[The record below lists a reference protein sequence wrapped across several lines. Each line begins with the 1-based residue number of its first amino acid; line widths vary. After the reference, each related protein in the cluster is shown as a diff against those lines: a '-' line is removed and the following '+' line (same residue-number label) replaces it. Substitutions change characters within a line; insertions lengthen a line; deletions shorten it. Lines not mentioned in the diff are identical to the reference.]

1 MTFPL
6 DPTGVAGSNLVSN
19 ETHTTYDVYV
29 NTFNH
34 IFLDKGPFYSSGLVV
49 TYTPTGGSPLILALD
64 ADYAL
69 AYQFPNI
76 EADSSNLTFGAIVV
90 LDRNLKGNFTITYQA
105 LGGDWVYDKMQIYN
119 YQANNEL
126 NPKVAFP
133 ALVYSPD
140 VYPATTSIN
149 LTTFANI
156 AISLIGNSPIRLGMI
171 YAPLGLIAIPAVPP
185 GSVQLPPNA
194 AEESGGNLA
203 NIRTTNTA
211 ISIAT
216 QAEALATG
224 TKSDVAWSGSGDG
237 SVIAVLKSIAV
248 GISGLS
254 GGGGGSSTPTIEPTL
269 RYEQVSDTLAYL
281 GKAVPGSS
289 ESSSVWQ
296 IKQIISDT
304 NGNINVLLANGT
316 SAYTNSWTN
325 RATYTY

>member
-1 MTFPL
+1 M
-6 DPTGVAGSNLVSN
+6 VSN
-19 ETHTTYDVYV
+19 ETHTTYDVYI

-119 YQANNEL
+119 YLANNEL

-140 VYPATTSIN
+140 VYPATTTIN

-156 AISLIGNSPIRLGMI
+156 ATSLIGNSPIRLGMI

-237 SVIAVLKSIAV
+237 SVIALLKSISV
-248 GISGLS
+248 GISGIS
-254 GGGGGSSTPTIEPTL
+254 GGGGSSTSTVEPTI
-269 RYEQVSDTLAYL
+269 RYDNVSDSVAYL

-289 ESSSVWQ
+289 ESDYVWQ
-296 IKQIISDT
+296 IKKINTDSGGSLSVLWA
-304 NGNINVLLANGT
+304 NGN

-325 RATYTY
+325 RAAYSYPHPT